1 MQLLSINRETGN
13 LAKHFISGAHRC
25 INFSTCVFIN
35 EIQRK
40 MISVEKLIVSC
51 IKIGNAFN
59 VHKTYFVIVSHPP
72 KCRQRDFSQHSC
84 IETDIVS
91 SASKVAQKDFS
102 PQLFAV
108 FDFIQ
113 IILNSMNAVT
123 WGYLF
128 IPTRDLNFR
137 PYNFALFESSATYEC
152 KWYSVQN
159 KGIRFLWALAR
170 DSSFFCQNGIIGY
183 SPSVAKKSMEIW
195 WVQKYEKT
203 NRTDDLLSVIFHDLI
218 CPFSGIVWNST
229 ASNGCIYLFII
240 RRFRDRKVLG
250 FLDKTAFRR

>member
-102 PQLFAV
+102 PQLFVV

-159 KGIRFLWALAR
+159 KGFVFRFLWALAG
-170 DSSFFCQNGIIGY
+170 DSSFFCQNGIIG
-183 SPSVAKKSMEIW
+183 
-195 WVQKYEKT
+195 
-203 NRTDDLLSVIFHDLI
+203 L
-218 CPFSGIVWNST
+218 
-229 ASNGCIYLFII
+229 
-240 RRFRDRKVLG
+240 
-250 FLDKTAFRR
+250 

>member
-40 MISVEKLIVSC
+40 MISFEKLIVSC

-91 SASKVAQKDFS
+91 STSKVAQKDFS

-159 KGIRFLWALAR
+159 KGIRF
-170 DSSFFCQNGIIGY
+170 
-183 SPSVAKKSMEIW
+183 
-195 WVQKYEKT
+195 
-203 NRTDDLLSVIFHDLI
+203 
-218 CPFSGIVWNST
+218 PFSLSSGKRQCVFLSKWYYRIIVHRSQKNQW
-229 ASNGCIYLFII
+229 
-240 RRFRDRKVLG
+240 RFGEYKNMRKRIEQTICYQSY
-250 FLDKTAFRR
+250 FMI

>member
-1 MQLLSINRETGN
+1 
-13 LAKHFISGAHRC
+13 
-25 INFSTCVFIN
+25 
-35 EIQRK
+35 

-123 WGYLF
+123 WG
-128 IPTRDLNFR
+128 
-137 PYNFALFESSATYEC
+137 
-152 KWYSVQN
+152 
-159 KGIRFLWALAR
+159 
-170 DSSFFCQNGIIGY
+170 
-183 SPSVAKKSMEIW
+183 
-195 WVQKYEKT
+195 
-203 NRTDDLLSVIFHDLI
+203 
-218 CPFSGIVWNST
+218 
-229 ASNGCIYLFII
+229 
-240 RRFRDRKVLG
+240 
-250 FLDKTAFRR
+250 